1 MSSLIFTNDP
11 VILATPCK
19 NKLFIIRHEFLK
31 HTFVYLKK
39 KVIPFYTEQRVEL
52 DSLSTLVM
60 I

>member
-11 VILATPCK
+11 VILAAPCK